1 MKQSVFGTLGIRD
14 LVNGLVVA
22 FLTSFL
28 TGIVGILDS
37 GIFPT
42 LAQLKSSLLVGLA
55 SGSAYLIKNLL
66 TNSQGQLMSG
76 EGK

>member
-42 LAQLKSSLLVGLA
+42 AAQLKSSLLVGLA
-55 SGSAYLIKNLL
+55 SGTAYLIKNLL
-66 TNSQGQLMSG
+66 TNSQGALMST
-76 EGK
+76 ESK